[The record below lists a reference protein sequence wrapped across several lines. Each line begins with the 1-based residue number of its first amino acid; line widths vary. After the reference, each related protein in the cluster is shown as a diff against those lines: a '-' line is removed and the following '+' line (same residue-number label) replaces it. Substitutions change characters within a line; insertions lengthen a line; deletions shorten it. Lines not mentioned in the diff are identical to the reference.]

1 MQAGHFQAV
10 DRPPH
15 HKLSDREFQVL
26 TLIAQGKTVSAIA
39 DELALSVKT
48 ISTYRSRIL
57 EKLKLK
63 TTADL
68 TRYTILHRLAE

>member
-1 MQAGHFQAV
+1 M
-10 DRPPH
+10 
-15 HKLSDREFQVL
+15 LS
-26 TLIAQGKTVSAIA
+26 LIAQGKTVSAIA
-39 DELALSVKT
+39 AELALSART

-68 TRYTILHRLAE
+68 TRYTILHRLTE

>member
-1 MQAGHFQAV
+1 M
-10 DRPPH
+10 
-15 HKLSDREFQVL
+15 LS
-26 TLIAQGKTVSAIA
+26 LIAQGKSVSAVA